1 MRRGAV
7 TSLSLFRS
15 PRSKANNIVRLLSRQ
30 IQKGQS
36 VEVRPFF
43 LPYVPGDGLVR
54 KEPLLEGTTKSVV
67 VDPSARETFTPREL
81 AATYEEFKEH
91 GAQYQDAE
99 TGLSASAYRFG
110 ERVLVLYEESETG
123 LVVLIHP
130 TA

>member
-1 MRRGAV
+1 M
-7 TSLSLFRS
+7 FRS

-67 VDPSARETFTPREL
+67 VDPSARETFTPREFV
-81 AATYEEFKEH
+81 AAYKEFTEH
-91 GAQYQDAE
+91 GGYYQDAE

-110 ERVLVLYEESETG
+110 ERVLLVYEESETG
-123 LVVLIHP
+123 VVVLTHP
-130 TA
+130 RS